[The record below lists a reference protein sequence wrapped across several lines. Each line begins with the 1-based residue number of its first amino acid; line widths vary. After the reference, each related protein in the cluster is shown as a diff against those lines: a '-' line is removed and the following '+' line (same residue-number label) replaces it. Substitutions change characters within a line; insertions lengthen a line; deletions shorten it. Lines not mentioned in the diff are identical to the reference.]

1 MTGGIQLD
9 LCGFQLESG
18 TYATPFVAG
27 SRSTTTALADTISAN
42 TITTSSLTY
51 VSSNTFS
58 FTTASSNYITLPSI
72 ATAGNAARSMFCWIN
87 VTTGGCFIST
97 GTASDSN
104 AFNLVNYGS
113 GYVGVM
119 GYNND
124 YYPSSGTAIVNTGW
138 KYIGATY
145 DGAGTLRTY
154 VNGVQDNVST
164 GRSYSTTGQNN
175 FAGKSNHVGSESYIS
190 GSMPVVQIYNTA
202 LTADQVAQN
211 FQALRGRYS
220 I

>member
-1 MTGGIQLD
+1 
-9 LCGFQLESG
+9 
-18 TYATPFVAG
+18 
-27 SRSTTTALADTISAN
+27 LADTISAN

-72 ATAGNAARSMFCWIN
+72 AATGNAARSMFCWTN

-97 GTASDSN
+97 GTASNSN

-124 YYPSSGTAIVNTGW
+124 YYPTSGTAIVNTGW

-164 GRSYSTTGQNN
+164 GRSYSTTGQSN
-175 FAGKSNHVGSESYIS
+175 FAGRSNDSGTYAYIT

-202 LTADQVAQN
+202 LTAAQVQQN
-211 FQALRGRYS
+211 FQALRGRYG